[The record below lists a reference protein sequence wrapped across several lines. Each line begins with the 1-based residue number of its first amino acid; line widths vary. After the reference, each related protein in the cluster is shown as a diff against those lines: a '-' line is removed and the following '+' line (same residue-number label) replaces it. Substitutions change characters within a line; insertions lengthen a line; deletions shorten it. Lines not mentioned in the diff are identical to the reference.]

1 MLRFLSITIFYPKS
15 YSEIR
20 KIGGNLRSK
29 IIPGWSL
36 SLFDESES
44 RRGEFK
50 FDVENALCFFLS
62 GDENNNSP
70 SDMDC
75 FFVRRLISIRGSTK
89 CNFLRCKMYRNV
101 WFVHLTNKIWEPS
114 LFSAYNSDFLISV
127 FPIPVDRIHVRSSW
141 KRILAL
147 LFPF

>member
-1 MLRFLSITIFYPKS
+1 MSIKKIYPESGKL
-15 YSEIR
+15 
-20 KIGGNLRSK
+20 GQNLQSK

-50 FDVENALCFFLS
+50 FDIENALCFFLS

-89 CNFLRCKMYRNV
+89 CNFLRCKMYRTV
-101 WFVHLTNKIWEPS
+101 RSAHPTNKIRELS

-127 FPIPVDRIHVRSSW
+127 FPIRIDRIHVRSS
-141 KRILAL
+141 
-147 LFPF
+147 